1 MSHAP
6 PAPPCTR
13 AAGMFRGGARLFFWS
28 ALSRQLQPCYLQ
40 RLFSFITCPARGL
53 PSASSTQLPLQLP
66 PSSLSFPSPCP
77 TLLPQHSTPTR
88 YLWRPL
94 LPSIPVSSKTH
105 LHRLGSLSMKRP
117 PCLSVASPMPSPP
130 LPKLPSSF
138 APFPQYLRR
147 RKQTST
153 SPTRTSFG
161 FHRLLGNHR
170 PLNPVSCCASS
181 ATTACHLSLLSTG
194 SKLLRHVTTA

>member
-1 MSHAP
+1 
-6 PAPPCTR
+6 
-13 AAGMFRGGARLFFWS
+13 MFRGGALIF
-28 ALSRQLQPCYLQ
+28 LPCYLQ

-77 TLLPQHSTPTR
+77 TLLPQHSTLTR

-105 LHRLGSLSMKRP
+105 LHRLGSPSMKRP

-138 APFPQYLRR
+138 ALFPQYLRR

-153 SPTRTSFG
+153 LPTRTSFG
-161 FHRLLGNHR
+161 FHHPLCNRC
-170 PLNPVSCCASS
+170 PLNPLCCCAPS
-181 ATTACHLSLLSTG
+181 ATTACQLSPLSTG
-194 SKLLRHVTTA
+194 SKLPRHVTTA